1 MVLLVVNSKHCFLFA
16 AFQEPASSHIQSTMD
31 LPGYSH
37 PSFHSHGVEH
47 CVRCVLALQWK
58 PSETLQGTGFYTG
71 QELKQV
77 TIVTKINKHF
87 SMSVCFFNRGS
98 FMKLKKIPVHQI
110 IEAATCVRLGMY
122 VLSEY

>member
-16 AFQEPASSHIQSTMD
+16 AFQEPASSHLQSTMD
-31 LPGYSH
+31 LSGYSH

-87 SMSVCFFNRGS
+87 
-98 FMKLKKIPVHQI
+98 
-110 IEAATCVRLGMY
+110 
-122 VLSEY
+122 

>member
-16 AFQEPASSHIQSTMD
+16 AFQEPASSHLQSTMD

-87 SMSVCFFNRGS
+87 
-98 FMKLKKIPVHQI
+98 
-110 IEAATCVRLGMY
+110 
-122 VLSEY
+122 